1 MPQNN
6 QTLLEKTV
14 ADQWQTLPSGLTVLV
29 RPMPG
34 YSSTHVIYATK
45 FGSIDRDFCLNGQTV
60 HLPAGVAHFLEH
72 KMFEDEDGDAFAKY
86 AKTGANA
93 NAFTSFDRTCYLFTA
108 TQQLDESLDVLLGM
122 VGHPYFTEQTIAKE
136 QGIIGQEIKMYD
148 DSPDWRLITGLF
160 ECLYHSHPIRSG
172 QYGAG
177 CGRQHHHGADL
188 GCLQAARPD
197 GTPPGAEG
205 AAAVGI
211 GAHDP
216 CRHGKNADHAGF
228 QTLLRRGL

>member
-72 KMFEDEDGDAFAKY
+72 QDLRGRGRRRLCQVRK
-86 AKTGANA
+86 
-93 NAFTSFDRTCYLFTA
+93 DRCQRQRLY
-108 TQQLDESLDVLLGM
+108 QL
-122 VGHPYFTEQTIAKE
+122 
-136 QGIIGQEIKMYD
+136 
-148 DSPDWRLITGLF
+148 
-160 ECLYHSHPIRSG
+160 
-172 QYGAG
+172 
-177 CGRQHHHGADL
+177 
-188 GCLQAARPD
+188 
-197 GTPPGAEG
+197 
-205 AAAVGI
+205 
-211 GAHDP
+211 
-216 CRHGKNADHAGF
+216 
-228 QTLLRRGL
+228 